1 MAGSAATTHLFDR
14 LFDTSGSVG
23 FFQDHRAEFEEF
35 TEAYVFFHDLDAIVA
50 GFYEPGRAFTE
61 GGGSADQRFCWS
73 DVPHLVLRD
82 HRGAELWL
90 GGCNCG
96 YRGTGPWGSRQV
108 LIQAGFPAGLVD
120 QLPHYRLLYLDRLAG
135 TFTGQRPTNEE
146 QQAEVFYP
154 GCPDF
159 DTKVRR
165 IRWHDWLLLVD
176 DAPVRLLEPA
186 APDELL
192 EKWTVYAPLLMPN
205 PTGAVLYLDDDAAV
219 SDGYRPPDHHRPQL
233 GRLRFPRAYSFIV
246 WDASGRQVWLPVP
259 IRVGRWRL
267 HDRGV
272 TLITEIARRCN
283 LRVSPSAGSLAK
295 RVRAAGRGADRLLHF
310 TPAPT
315 NPDG

>member
-23 FFQDHRAEFEEF
+23 FFRDHRAEFKEF

-61 GGGSADQRFCWS
+61 GGGSADPRYRWS

-135 TFTGQRPTNEE
+135 TFTGQRPTTEE

-186 APDELL
+186 APGELL
-192 EKWTVYAPLLMPN
+192 EKWTVYAPLWMPN
-205 PTGAVLYLDDDAAV
+205 RPARCCIWMTRRRRPTATDHPTTIARSLDASA
-219 SDGYRPPDHHRPQL
+219 SRTSIASSCGMPPD
-233 GRLRFPRAYSFIV
+233 GRC
-246 WDASGRQVWLPVP
+246 G
-259 IRVGRWRL
+259 
-267 HDRGV
+267 
-272 TLITEIARRCN
+272 
-283 LRVSPSAGSLAK
+283 SPSPSGPAGGGCTTVA
-295 RVRAAGRGADRLLHF
+295 
-310 TPAPT
+310 
-315 NPDG
+315 